1 MKYDNVKQNT
11 VYCYYNIKVLLSQ
24 FRNRISMSL
33 TLITWT
39 GLEIVY
45 VQSASTFS
53 PWCYVQY
60 SYNDRSKKRKKWNT

>member
-24 FRNRISMSL
+24 FRNPISMSL

-39 GLEIVY
+39 GLENCLC
-45 VQSASTFS
+45 T
-53 PWCYVQY
+53 
-60 SYNDRSKKRKKWNT
+60 KREYIFFTVVLCPI